1 MEETNMDL
9 ADISERIIKVKG
21 TMKKAGAFFFL
32 LMLFEIPVALLIY
45 RVQGKFAGEYRTL
58 ISILM
63 TQGYLLLGA
72 IIYIL
77 IAKIHLRE
85 DLWMKKYK
93 ISTFFLSILVLIT
106 ASPMA
111 TWFNLISQLFV
122 RNTTSQAIFTV
133 TERVPV
139 WLGILIIGCLPGFI
153 EETLYR
159 GIIFSAFRK
168 RSVLTG
174 VVISSLCFG
183 LMHMNFN
190 QILYAIYLGVV
201 FALLVEAT
209 GSLFSTMILHMLFN
223 AVNTAYVYILPVLY
237 EWLGRFSPEYAD
249 MDIESLFEQSYSAA
263 QLMPTII
270 SVTPFAIGGIVLTIL
285 LLKAIASINGRTFTW
300 EYIRGDKKEVSAVNP
315 ITVFLVLGWLF
326 CLANAVS
333 SAMAG

>member
-1 MEETNMDL
+1 MEENNIVLTDNSQ
-9 ADISERIIKVKG
+9 IVQVKG

-32 LMLFEIPVALLIY
+32 LMLFEIPAAFLIQL
-45 RVQGKFAGEYRTL
+45 VQRQFPGDYRTL

-72 IIYIL
+72 VLYIL
-77 IAKIHLRE
+77 VTKLHFRE
-85 DLWMKKYK
+85 DLGIKKYK
-93 ISTFFLSILVLIT
+93 ISTFFLSLVVLIT

-111 TWFNLISQLFV
+111 TWLNLVSQLVV

-133 TERVPV
+133 TQKVPI
-139 WLGILIIGCLPGFI
+139 WLGVLIIGCLPGFI

-174 VVISSLCFG
+174 IVISSLCFG

-190 QILYAIYLGVV
+190 QILYAIYLGIV

-209 GSLFSTMILHMLFN
+209 GSLVSTMILHMLFN

-237 EWLGRFSPEYAD
+237 EWLGRFYPEYKD
-249 MDIESLFEQSYSAA
+249 MDFDSLFNQSYSAA
-263 QLMPTII
+263 QLMP
-270 SVTPFAIGGIVLTIL
+270 SVIALIPWAVGGVVLAVL

-300 EYIRGDKKEVSAVNP
+300 EYIRGDKTEVSSTNP
-315 ITVFLVLGWLF
+315 VTVFLILGWLF
-326 CLANAVS
+326 CLANAVL
-333 SAMAG
+333 SALAG